1 MVLSRFLRNHDIT
14 PLFEKAKALL
24 EPGWGVGVVQGGR
37 LIASLGLTE
46 DHLDRPGAMRFSS
59 SFAANVH
66 LEGHVVVAPT
76 QANGGPFLA
85 GGVQQVA
92 DLLAHSL
99 EMLLR
104 QEEARRALASDTLQ
118 KYRELAL
125 LHRATVGLNAS
136 LRLREVGRELLAEC
150 QSGALPTEM
159 GMIFLRDPNAETPLP
174 LAAFGQAKESQLE
187 RITGSALFADIM
199 REGKGEVINDLG
211 ADIRWHGEVSGITA
225 LLIAPIVAADS
236 WAGAL
241 VLATTK
247 DIHIEAKHLQY
258 VTTLASVAG
267 TAMGNASHFEGIQTL
282 LKALLQAL
290 ATAIDARDPFTAGHS
305 HRVARLAVALARV
318 VHQDQSYFLEQ
329 SYDSVALTEIY
340 YAGLLHDVGK
350 IGVREQVL
358 TKATRLP
365 LQHMK
370 IIGMRMALRSELTGE
385 PWQETFAQLE
395 RINRS
400 DTISRAD
407 ASFVVDVAKQEISAY
422 GEPIPI
428 LSEDETH
435 ALLIV
440 RGNLLPE
447 ERREIERHP
456 SESFRILQHIPFPK
470 TMRNLLDIICQ
481 HHERLDGSGYPTGV
495 KANGISLMARI
506 LMIVDIYDAVTMER
520 HYKPALPREKALLVL
535 QDEVGQGKLDER
547 LVRLMTEN
555 IEAIEEDSMR
565 MAMEKDFD
573 SIINRNSPT

>member
-1 MVLSRFLRNHDIT
+1 MVLRRFFRNHDVT

-37 LIASLGLTE
+37 LVASLGLTD

-59 SFAANVH
+59 SFATNGH
-66 LEGHVVVAPT
+66 PDGHVVVAPT
-76 QANGGPFLA
+76 LAQGGPFSA

-92 DLLAHSL
+92 DLLAQSL

-104 QEEARRALASDTLQ
+104 QEDARRALASDTLQ

-136 LRLREVGRELLAEC
+136 LRLREVGRALLAEC

-159 GMIFLRDPNAETPLP
+159 GMIFLRDHDAEAPLP
-174 LAAFGQAKESQLE
+174 LASFGQAKECRLE

-199 REGKGEVINDLG
+199 RGGKGEVINDLG
-211 ADIRWHGEVSGITA
+211 ADIRWHAEVSSVTA
-225 LLIAPIVAADS
+225 LLISPIVAADS

-241 VLATTK
+241 VLATRK
-247 DIHIEAKHLQY
+247 DVHIEAKHLQY

-267 TAMGNASHFEGIQTL
+267 TAMGNASNFEGIQTL

-305 HRVARLAVALARV
+305 HRVARLAVALARI
-318 VHQDQSYFLEQ
+318 VHQDQSYFPDE
-329 SYDSVALTEIY
+329 SFDGVDLTEIY

-365 LQHMK
+365 VQHMQ

-385 PWQETFAQLE
+385 PWQEAFAQLE

-400 DTISRAD
+400 DTISRTD
-407 ASFVVDVAKQEISAY
+407 ASFVMEVAKLEILAY
-422 GEPIPI
+422 GAAVPI
-428 LSEDETH
+428 LNEEETH
-435 ALLIV
+435 ALLV
-440 RGNLLPE
+440 ARGNLLPE

-456 SESFRILQHIPFPK
+456 TESFRILQHIPFPK

-481 HHERLDGSGYPTGV
+481 HHERLDGSGYPAGI
-495 KANGISLMARI
+495 KAAGISLMARM
-506 LMIVDIYDAVTMER
+506 LMIVDIYDAITMER

-535 QDEVGQGKLDER
+535 QEEVGQGKLDER
-547 LVRLMTEN
+547 LVSLMTIH

-573 SIINRNSPT
+573 SIINRNSPN

>member
-1 MVLSRFLRNHDIT
+1 
-14 PLFEKAKALL
+14 
-24 EPGWGVGVVQGGR
+24 
-37 LIASLGLTE
+37 
-46 DHLDRPGAMRFSS
+46 
-59 SFAANVH
+59 
-66 LEGHVVVAPT
+66 
-76 QANGGPFLA
+76 
-85 GGVQQVA
+85 
-92 DLLAHSL
+92 
-99 EMLLR
+99 
-104 QEEARRALASDTLQ
+104 
-118 KYRELAL
+118 
-125 LHRATVGLNAS
+125 
-136 LRLREVGRELLAEC
+136 
-150 QSGALPTEM
+150 M
-159 GMIFLRDPNAETPLP
+159 GMIFLRDQNAEAPVP
-174 LAAFGQAKESQLE
+174 LASFGLAKDCQLE

-199 REGKGEVINDLG
+199 RGGKGEVINDLG
-211 ADIRWHGEVSGITA
+211 SDIRWHGEVSGVTA

-241 VLATTK
+241 VLATIK
-247 DIHIEAKHLQY
+247 DVHIEAKHLQY

-305 HRVARLAVALARV
+305 HRVARLAVALAGV
-318 VHQDQSYFLEQ
+318 VHQDQSYFPED
-329 SYDSVALTEIY
+329 SFDSVALTEIY

-365 LQHMK
+365 LQHMQ
-370 IIGMRMALRSELTGE
+370 IIGMRMALRSGLTGE
-385 PWQETFAQLE
+385 PWQESFARLE

-428 LSEDETH
+428 LTEDETH

-447 ERREIERHP
+447 ERKEIERHP

-495 KANGISLMARI
+495 KAGGISLMARI
-506 LMIVDIYDAVTMER
+506 LMIVDIYDAITMER
-520 HYKPALPREKALLVL
+520 HYKPALSREKALLVL

-555 IEAIEEDSMR
+555 IDVIEEDSMR

-573 SIINRNSPT
+573 SIINRHNPA